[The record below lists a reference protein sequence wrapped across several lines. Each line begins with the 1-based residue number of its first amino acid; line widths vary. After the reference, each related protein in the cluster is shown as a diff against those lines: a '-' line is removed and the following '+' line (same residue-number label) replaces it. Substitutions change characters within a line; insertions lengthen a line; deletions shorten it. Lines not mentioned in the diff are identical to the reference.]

1 MEQVK
6 YSKKLLVSL
15 LTGLMGAAT
24 IHRVLARH
32 AQGLLPAAAII
43 GIALLFLVGC
53 LVCSRRTRLSVFHGL
68 LLYLLAF
75 DFSLFGWQ
83 KIFHLQ
89 MVVPLGELD
98 RPFNSL
104 DSETLTWAYFRRSY
118 PFTVAIAL
126 SQMASA
132 WMLLFVRTRLLGL
145 VIMVPVLLNIM
156 LIDTFYHLH
165 PAVLVH
171 AILLFIC
178 VIYLLL
184 QSYDQLVQ
192 FFFKTVHVV
201 AGQSKVA
208 MLVVVLL
215 PLLLLASYRF
225 PDRHPQFSGKYRVHD
240 LIINDM
246 PTAARSVK
254 DSVLTTLYM
263 DLQDD
268 LVLVFNHHDSRYIG
282 TYYFDEKT
290 DSLSVKWR
298 YPAGFNAPFAGKFVA
313 GEQPGS
319 YTFSGVLKG
328 DRIAM
333 QLERV
338 PEP

>member
-1 MEQVK
+1 MEQTTL
-6 YSKKLLVSL
+6 SKKLLVSL

-24 IHRVLARH
+24 IHRVLARY
-32 AQGLLPAAAII
+32 AAGFLPGVVILA
-43 GIALLFLVGC
+43 IALLFLVGC
-53 LVCSRRTRLSVFHGL
+53 LVCMRRMRLTVFHGL

-75 DFSLFGWQ
+75 DFSLFGWH

-118 PFTVAIAL
+118 PFTVAVAL

-145 VIMVPVLLNIM
+145 VIMVPVLLNII

-165 PAVLVH
+165 PGVLVH
-171 AILLFIC
+171 ALILFAC
-178 VIYLLL
+178 VIYLLM

-208 MLVVVLL
+208 MLVVILL

-225 PDRHPQFSGKYRVHD
+225 PDRHPQFSGKYRVHE
-240 LIINDM
+240 LTVNGT
-246 PTAARSVK
+246 PTAAQSVK

-313 GEQPGS
+313 GKEPGS
-319 YTFSGVLKG
+319 YAFAGVLNG
-328 DRIAM
+328 DRITM